1 MTFKILKTFI
11 LELKGF
17 WGPWPASQ
25 DAYAIKGSN
34 VFQLMS
40 WIEGWQNKSQ
50 FKSES
55 DFVSCGC
62 NFLHASSPQ
71 PPSPIVSN
79 EASPTSLVILLS
91 LWCQMFTFSSYTHC
105 SSSSLDKLI
114 NLFFMW
120 VLNVHLHGKLLVPIL
135 FLSWKRYRNK

>member
-50 FKSES
+50 FKSKS
-55 DFVSCGC
+55 DFVSCVC
-62 NFLHASSPQ
+62 NVLHASSPQ
-71 PPSPIVSN
+71 PSSPTVSN
-79 EASPTSLVILLS
+79 EASPTSLVILPSMVPDVYFQFLPPLQQQQPRS
-91 LWCQMFTFSSYTHC
+91 
-105 SSSSLDKLI
+105 I
-114 NLFFMW
+114 NKSI
-120 VLNVHLHGKLLVPIL
+120 LHVGAQCTPAWEAFDSHPFPFLEKVP
-135 FLSWKRYRNK
+135 K